1 MTTEQRLPLLK
12 EKARTGASVIGAA
25 INAISFAEAQDY
37 DAAFAILKAAVDA
50 HQEACRAYCRSFED
64 SPAERKETRKHV
76 HPAA

>member
-1 MTTEQRLPLLK
+1 MDKRLPLLK
-12 EKARTGASVIGAA
+12 EKERTGSRVIGAA

-50 HQEACRAYCRSFED
+50 HQEACRAYCQSFEA
-64 SPAERKETRKHV
+64 SPVRKEKHV